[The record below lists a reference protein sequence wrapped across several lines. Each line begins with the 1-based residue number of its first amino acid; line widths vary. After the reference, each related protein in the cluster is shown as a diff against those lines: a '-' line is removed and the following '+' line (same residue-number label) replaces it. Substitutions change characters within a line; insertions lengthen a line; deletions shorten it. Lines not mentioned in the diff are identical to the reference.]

1 MGVVPAGSVTFDE
14 VILALHI
21 ISVMVAFGV
30 LFAYP
35 LFMLLG
41 ARLDP
46 AAMPWFHQMQLSVSR
61 RLIAPGLVLVVIFG
75 VILASEY
82 HAWHAFY
89 VQWGVGVSIVI
100 GGLEGMLMIPRSG
113 RLAEIARRDT
123 GSAVPAAGGAMRV
136 GALSAEYR
144 TVQRQ
149 VLLGSSV
156 ISLLVLVT
164 IFLMALHVGS

>member
-1 MGVVPAGSVTFDE
+1 MLPATVTFDE

-21 ISVMVAFGV
+21 ISVVVAFGV

-35 LFMLLG
+35 LFMVVG

-46 AAMPWFHQMQLSVSR
+46 AAMPWFHQMQLGVSR

-75 VILASEY
+75 VVLASEY

-100 GGLEGMLMIPRSG
+100 GGLEGMLMIPRAT
-113 RLAEIARRDT
+113 RLADLARRDT
-123 GSAVPAAGGAMRV
+123 TSAAPAAGA
-136 GALSAEYR
+136 ALSAEYR
-144 TVQRQ
+144 AVQRQ
-149 VLLGSSV
+149 ALLGSSV

-164 IFLMALHVGS
+164 IFIMALHVGS